1 MIFILPPILSLYI
14 KYFALKLNNLNF
26 QNYQH
31 SRLNLVSPMTSHSHK
46 HVSINPSRVFLH
58 SVSNLKPPQAKL
70 HSHNHNRV
78 NSKSSFDSC
87 DSTVDGSLSPRK
99 KDLHSS
105 FNDSV
110 SSNENQDDHYTVLN
124 SALNQK
130 KKVVPDDTKFKTELC
145 KNFSETGE
153 CPYGKKC
160 KFAHGRDELNEK
172 RVLNKGRYKSKK
184 CVSFHTNMVCSYG
197 VRCLFVHEQR
207 AASLDQ
213 FFYEKFISCPDLLN
227 FSLTQKKKR
236 LPVFEILASSPVHD
250 EGLSEISLT
259 SDEEREM
266 AYYNSF

>member
-1 MIFILPPILSLYI
+1 
-14 KYFALKLNNLNF
+14 
-26 QNYQH
+26 
-31 SRLNLVSPMTSHSHK
+31 MTSHFPRQ
-46 HVSINPSRVFLH
+46 VSIHPSRMFLN
-58 SVSNLKPPQAKL
+58 SVSNLKPTQVKA
-70 HSHNHNRV
+70 HTHCHNRV

-87 DSTVDGSLSPRK
+87 DSTIDGSLSPRR
-99 KDLHSS
+99 KDLLDCSDES
-105 FNDSV
+105 
-110 SSNENQDDHYTVLN
+110 QDDYTVLN
-124 SALNQK
+124 SALNQRRK
-130 KKVVPDDTKFKTELC
+130 AVPDDTKFKTELC

-207 AASLDQ
+207 APSLDQ

-236 LPVFEILASSPVHD
+236 LPVFELAASSAIHD
-250 EGLSEISLT
+250 DGLSEISFA
-259 SDEEREM
+259 SDEEREL
-266 AYYNSF
+266 AYYNLF